1 MPESDCHA
9 GNNSGGNAESGS
21 CIFGFSLPLFFL
33 GFIAV
38 FENIRQV
45 FKPTYAHK
53 SKVSIIGIAAYAMR
67 SHHSAS
73 SRMLLL

>member
-1 MPESDCHA
+1 MPHSDSHA
-9 GNNSGGNAESGS
+9 GDNSGGNAESGS
-21 CIFGFSLPLFFL
+21 CVSCLTLPLFFL

-67 SHHSAS
+67 SHHNAS

>member
-1 MPESDCHA
+1 MPHSDSHA

-21 CIFGFSLPLFFL
+21 CISCFSLSFFFL
-33 GFIAV
+33 GFIVA

>member
-21 CIFGFSLPLFFL
+21 CIFGFPLPLFFL

-38 FENIRQV
+38 FKNIRQV